1 MVIAVLVVI
10 KPIYSSIHSNN
21 NCRRFTFM
29 GILLN
34 IYLPLI
40 HFSSGLALI
49 VALYEKGGR
58 AVIVVINATF
68 TLYLILLFIQAIS
81 NRRSG
86 TVIKFIVFGFHF
98 LLI

>member
-1 MVIAVLVVI
+1 
-10 KPIYSSIHSNN
+10 
-21 NCRRFTFM
+21 M